1 MLSNFPPEF
10 HLESCIIE
18 NNTIW
23 LPNIGGL
30 LSDVG
35 LKVIPVSLETHLDDL
50 NNVWFLTPVL

>member
-10 HLESCIIE
+10 HLESWVIE

-50 NNVWFLTPVL
+50 NNV